1 MSKVPSTWWQVLISR
16 GVQVVVSWKPLRI
29 VRPQVGPSGCLHRQT
44 LRPHQASTLVYEQFS
59 RIWTLDLDTEK
70 YERLGEDENHV
81 ILI

>member
-1 MSKVPSTWWQVLISR
+1 M
-16 GVQVVVSWKPLRI
+16 
-29 VRPQVGPSGCLHRQT
+29 GPSGCLHRQT

-59 RIWTLDLDTEK
+59 RIWTLDLDMEK

>member
-1 MSKVPSTWWQVLISR
+1 MLPCLEHSRLGLGENSTLS
-16 GVQVVVSWKPLRI
+16 VVSWKPLQI

-59 RIWTLDLDTEK
+59 RIWTLDLDMEK

-81 ILI
+81 ILN

>member
-1 MSKVPSTWWQVLISR
+1 MSALSWLFSKLALYIS
-16 GVQVVVSWKPLRI
+16 VVSWKPLRI

-59 RIWTLDLDTEK
+59 RIWTLDLDMEK

-81 ILI
+81 ILN